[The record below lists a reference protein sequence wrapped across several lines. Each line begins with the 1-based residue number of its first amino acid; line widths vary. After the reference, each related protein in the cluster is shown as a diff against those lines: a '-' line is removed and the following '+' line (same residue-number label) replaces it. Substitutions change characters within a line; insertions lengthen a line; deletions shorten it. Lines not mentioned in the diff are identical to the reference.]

1 MHFSRKFSKRF
12 LILSLIIFNSSCAFL
27 NIKKPMTVPDALK
40 SGVTADV
47 KSFFDGDI
55 EAFAVRFDKDNKII
69 SSRIIKVNG
78 SWEEGKGIIRQQ
90 FVDDKKEKDSRTWLV
105 TVENGKNF
113 SAIGHDIVS
122 PAKGVQNGNVIY
134 MTYSLSKANDDLQ
147 KNITDYEDKMF
158 MVDQNSMIMITNLF
172 VKGRSIG
179 HEIVSLTKV
188 DKKSDIENK
197 SVSDDTPAKKL
208 FTPMIKS
215 ANSDN

>member
-1 MHFSRKFSKRF
+1 
-12 LILSLIIFNSSCAFL
+12 
-27 NIKKPMTVPDALK
+27 
-40 SGVTADV
+40 
-47 KSFFDGDI
+47 
-55 EAFAVRFDKDNKII
+55 
-69 SSRIIKVNG
+69 
-78 SWEEGKGIIRQQ
+78 
-90 FVDDKKEKDSRTWLV
+90 
-105 TVENGKNF
+105 
-113 SAIGHDIVS
+113 
-122 PAKGVQNGNVIY
+122 
-134 MTYSLSKANDDLQ
+134 
-147 KNITDYEDKMF
+147 